1 MPNEKAVTRGFN
13 SFVNQG
19 YKGDINDYKELLN
32 TNSSA
37 LEKTHEYFVSQGY
50 KGSEEDLS
58 DLFGL
63 KKKDESQPIS
73 QEEDTDVVI
82 EDVQENIGTS
92 ESSEKEVDVD
102 AVVEEDVIT
111 DGSPKI
117 QEQDRGIEETKDL
130 NLEGLKIPTPENVR
144 PTNESINPLT
154 GNSYN
159 INNMMEAASL
169 KVAQEEWDKKYGVT
183 TAQSEENIA
192 GLEAAK
198 EQELKN
204 SAPEKHQEIEERY
217 SELIN
222 QEKFE
227 QTQAT
232 GSALRLTQKTRE
244 FDESLS
250 RTPTEEEKLGTFT
263 LVEEEQTSEPRSIFS
278 LLSTIGMASSSSDVQ
293 RPKFKVDQKVSDDTI
308 NRVLGEYQT
317 LAEQDVARYFIGDK
331 ATAEEL
337 NDIKTFQEFANK
349 TLFDKGKTSREKYNI
364 LEEEYTRLQGK
375 MDNTSFDK
383 KLDVRAAY
391 EGKNK
396 KQYIIDLNDAELKNY
411 ELNGEGDVEMV
422 KMLYTAK
429 RKLDKYLA
437 NQPLI
442 DSLNSDGSVNF
453 KEGVDDSAKEVIK
466 MDVKSLLNAVQA
478 AEDNSIATYRDGV
491 TEKRETF
498 GKLVTRIRNAQ
509 AKLAT
514 LDKNSTEYKDL
525 AARIKKTEADADKM
539 RDEILAEGTQV
550 TSILKTSP
558 DEIIEQ
564 TKVAMEL
571 SPSARAAFSE
581 KIEGLSSYE
590 QFQRAYHQ
598 LREETNR
605 LREEGGFSE
614 GSILGAMG
622 RGARRLLNV
631 KELGLNVGKK
641 EKEWLANR
649 ELLNNLAPILLTNT
663 PGISKEDS
671 NFFDAFGAAFAKG
684 LVGESGIKSQ
694 TGMIQDQL
702 RGLPELG
709 VTADDYTEEDIVE
722 QLEKITETD
731 LDSFEFWGDMSGST
745 SAIVGTLGITKRG
758 TGLKKMTTQDALVKR
773 IAKNYNK
780 AMDKNAT
787 RRFVKKALQ
796 QGVEFETAG
805 IVFDN
810 QQEEL
815 SFEGGFLGTLGG
827 ELIQKVA
834 GKIPV
839 STLVKS
845 VASKFGK
852 EGKRAVYL
860 IQRAGEII
868 SRGQGEVAEETIQEL
883 TQLYNSNLG
892 DQGFWE
898 AATERFGDF
907 DENMKFIVGS
917 FAMGTAFG
925 MMQPSDVKARYNKLN
940 ADQKKRVDD
949 VINTIED
956 TQKEVVK
963 ETIEGEVKK
972 EGKVEEVSEKTEVV
986 YHGSPTPIE
995 GGVIKKGQSGAI
1007 FLTPS
1012 KKYAEGYKGAGP
1024 EGTVTELTITEEKK
1038 NNLFDL
1044 RNEEHVERLKQGFL
1058 NNNEELEIE
1067 YDSKEDAL
1075 KDYNNYVAS
1084 MRKSAEGRDGLND
1097 WAAGSQFMEHIENA
1111 GFDGA
1116 LFVERP
1122 AGTIDEKA
1130 VISYALFDKEINKD
1144 SLIKT
1149 EEDAST
1155 KQGPTEVVE
1164 EEQTTVGG
1172 PVVEGDTES
1181 IITTGEGTTEA
1192 EIEKGVQETPTEI
1205 LKTEVVEEFVDLTPK
1220 QKTAYK
1226 REAKK
1231 RMVANKQKTSKA
1243 SVQKFAEGLHQKEVL
1258 IKKEA
1263 SDLIEVLNNDATVQL
1278 QLDGKTVSE
1287 EKMNSLVKA
1296 AQAKMNE
1303 KLPELEEKAEV
1314 VDEPA
1319 PANVI
1324 PITITENTELANKV
1338 KKMGLK
1344 ELVGKKINLVMADQL
1359 KVDEKALDKE
1369 GKPKQMGGP
1378 FFPLMDSLF
1387 GKVAWA
1393 SIDTTAANKIIDGA
1407 IKGDY
1412 TVVFNMKPS
1421 ALDSNT
1427 VNLNT
1432 LIEKVKTADNS
1443 VEIFEAMKEDVLG
1456 KKIKTNK
1463 KIQESKNIDEFAEGF
1478 AELGVDDRAKIFKA
1492 VLPSADVKADTK
1504 VGKLFQDKGISQESI
1519 RQENVEQFVSDLPMG
1534 AITTVLQVTDK
1545 KGNPITKATR
1555 SEALITPEQQKA
1567 EGLPSH
1573 TNYPIYIRGKA
1584 IGIMKETVPFWNLN
1598 KNYKN
1603 TIDLKTAGL
1612 IKKRETY
1619 KVDIDGEERVVK
1631 VSNNPNKTRTVTL
1644 IKKGET
1650 NKEESS
1656 EVIPKSTKT
1665 KTTTLITK
1673 KFGNIK
1679 DIKDIDKKITAKE
1692 ARSNAYRS
1700 ATMKASTAFEVT
1712 EPTAVQYTQ
1721 FVRKLSKAFPSVEI
1735 VATEQEFDALLKDLN
1750 AKALSTKNQKI
1761 YGAVYEGKL
1770 FLNPALENFN
1780 TPVHEFGHIWLNT
1793 VKEGRPELYKKGMEL
1808 VENSDYIQQIKD
1820 NADYQRVIK
1829 KMRKD
1834 GSTEEEINKYIR
1846 EEALATAIGDQGE
1859 AFATAAQER
1868 SFKTWLKDLF
1878 DYVKKLVGISKVTAE
1893 QLQNMTFEEF
1903 VESVAVDLLSENELF
1918 VEAEVK
1924 SFSDALQLM
1933 STPSSNTIDQVI
1945 KIGRDNNYSD
1955 EAIIEVLKEK
1965 KFKLKDINE
1974 AMEFKILNQVEPFNY
1989 QDTLPKEFMGIEGGI
2004 TQAIKLYQDTMD
2016 KVSKFAIQGP
2026 RGGKGKPGVRTKTPK
2041 EIQVKALE
2049 IIKENPI
2056 YKKQSNETQQKIILG
2071 FQNNLKE
2078 NLGVRFRE
2086 KSVRKELENIKRN
2099 LKQIKITDKTIRT
2112 KQRELRQFIRASLP
2126 KDLGYS
2132 VAQINSFIKDIETT
2146 TPANFAVK
2154 VDKIIEKV
2162 KTQEK
2167 KIKSKLINDIRI
2179 FVNNNTTTTN
2189 TSSGNIRSK
2198 GKLDKEGIQF
2208 FKDMKPILKI
2218 ILDGDIDKIEKL
2230 KQDFLDRQA
2239 EIDEIILK
2247 ETLTVDE
2254 QKDLNTLV
2262 ALDLLEGIQEKSL
2275 EEVKS
2280 IIKTLQDTAK
2290 DSRAQLKIN
2299 KEVRAERRKKIN
2311 EEASEQIKDTNPELY
2326 NKDGKILNDTE
2337 FNQRRKDIYKAF
2349 RQGKFVKGW
2358 KQFTKLFNYSR
2369 VSSSIETA
2377 KNQFRHLGTLT
2388 NLLDNATKGLN
2399 VFRKVIYDSL
2409 NNANEQELKGAFETR
2424 AKIDDIAKRVGVKE
2438 GYNGIKRLLF
2448 KGKNKTYSF
2457 RVKNTDTDNVEKI
2470 DFTPD
2475 ELMRIYALSLND
2487 VQRAKLEKQGIDD
2500 KKIAEIKE
2508 ILGKEIVEFTDG
2520 LVEFLSNSYYE
2531 GVNNVYSSINNI
2543 NLPKID
2549 NYFPTQTERG
2559 DVTKDMVK
2567 QGEFNSIFQAETAP
2581 AFKARVD
2588 KESDIKLTASD
2599 FTQTLENHVMSM
2611 EKYKAYAIPVSNINA
2626 FMKNNDVSNLINR
2639 LQIRKV
2645 LNITIN
2651 NTVNPYALSKEIIDN
2666 KFLNWMQNRFIGFSL
2681 AFKIVQIP
2689 KQATSFVNAYEDYS
2703 FFKKGSNVP
2712 AAVRT
2717 LIDPLMFTVDVAST
2731 YAGITK
2737 DIIGM
2742 VVPGVKGPIRKA
2754 MDVSATFRDRI
2765 EKGMKGEIYALESG
2779 QSLFK
2784 PVSQKMNRAGI
2795 IGRGFKTAAGLP
2807 TSIGD
2812 ILGVMGYMVNFNRDI
2827 KNGMPLDEAVTKL
2840 NNYNATQQ
2848 TRRGTEKA
2856 PIQLSKNY
2864 LTRTFTMF
2872 GSVVFLQINKAL
2884 SSMTNIMRSIKQGEK
2899 PRRKD
2904 IRAFYLNVAIA
2915 NALFIGVSN
2924 LSKLLM
2930 GDDEDQEEYWE
2941 KVQKA
2946 LMGANLV
2953 YQMPVLGAA
2962 IEEWDLFER
2971 LIAGLDSE
2979 KEYKKKRKF
2988 NNAIINPFLSVGYQ
3002 LTKDVKKYGNI
3013 WGSVK
3018 PITEIILGTRVDPF
3032 IGLFNLGIGSDTE
3045 DFEESMYDL
3054 LGISKSYR
3062 PGAGKKSASKKK
3074 SKKDKDSG
3082 DDEGMEFEEQEFIEE
3097 DISPEFDDVEFEE
3110 EEFIE
3115 RE

>member
-1 MPNEKAVTRGFN
+1 ETFDNTAAIKDFLDDYYDPSGRTGFMQDEQGNVILSENISPVEQRYIQSTLSKLTNKYNTDRDKRYAEFSDEIASTRREFGRVSEALSAAKSKLETLRKDSLDYKVLESKIRPLQKRYDNLERVISVKERERSNIFRDNPVEAVENLKQEFDNSESLRAAFTSDVPGLTPLERFERAYLRLKEDNEKLAREEGINEDRMTQFGRNLREFLDWESFGVTLTDKEKEYLANRRALIALTPLFLNNQLGTTGEDAGFWDAFM
-13 SFVNQG
+13 SGAAGMVNPEGTVRQTQTDVLG
-19 YKGDINDYKELLN
+19 TTIEQLQNLGFGPEDFNDPEIIK
-32 TNSSA
+32 
-37 LEKTHEYFVSQGY
+37 KM
-50 KGSEEDLS
+50 EETMDT
-58 DLFGL
+58 DLFSMEFAGSTL
-63 KKKDESQPIS
+63 GVVTPI
-73 QEEDTDVVI
+73 I
-82 EDVQENIGTS
+82 
-92 ESSEKEVDVD
+92 
-102 AVVEEDVIT
+102 
-111 DGSPKI
+111 
-117 QEQDRGIEETKDL
+117 
-130 NLEGLKIPTPENVR
+130 
-144 PTNESINPLT
+144 
-154 GNSYN
+154 
-159 INNMMEAASL
+159 ASL
-169 KVAQEEWDKKYGVT
+169 VATKKGVTGPAVSVAQKSKNIKKFADTYNKTLDATKFGKFMKPVLGG
-183 TAQSEENIA
+183 AADFEVA
-192 GLEAAK
+192 GR
-198 EQELKN
+198 
-204 SAPEKHQEIEERY
+204 I
-217 SELIN
+217 
-222 QEKFE
+222 F
-227 QTQAT
+227 
-232 GSALRLTQKTRE
+232 GS
-244 FDESLS
+244 
-250 RTPTEEEKLGTFT
+250 TEEELNFESGLLG
-263 LVEEEQTSEPRSIFS
+263 
-278 LLSTIGMASSSSDVQ
+278 M
-293 RPKFKVDQKVSDDTI
+293 
-308 NRVLGEYQT
+308 
-317 LAEQDVARYFIGDK
+317 VA
-331 ATAEEL
+331 
-337 NDIKTFQEFANK
+337 
-349 TLFDKGKTSREKYNI
+349 
-364 LEEEYTRLQGK
+364 
-375 MDNTSFDK
+375 
-383 KLDVRAAY
+383 
-391 EGKNK
+391 
-396 KQYIIDLNDAELKNY
+396 
-411 ELNGEGDVEMV
+411 GEG
-422 KMLYTAK
+422 
-429 RKLDKYLA
+429 
-437 NQPLI
+437 
-442 DSLNSDGSVNF
+442 F
-453 KEGVDDSAKEVIK
+453 K
-466 MDVKSLLNAVQA
+466 A
-478 AEDNSIATYRDGV
+478 A
-491 TEKRETF
+491 
-498 GKLVTRIRNAQ
+498 
-509 AKLAT
+509 
-514 LDKNSTEYKDL
+514 
-525 AARIKKTEADADKM
+525 
-539 RDEILAEGTQV
+539 
-550 TSILKTSP
+550 LK
-558 DEIIEQ
+558 
-564 TKVAMEL
+564 
-571 SPSARAAFSE
+571 
-581 KIEGLSSYE
+581 
-590 QFQRAYHQ
+590 
-598 LREETNR
+598 
-605 LREEGGFSE
+605 
-614 GSILGAMG
+614 
-622 RGARRLLNV
+622 
-631 KELGLNVGKK
+631 
-641 EKEWLANR
+641 
-649 ELLNNLAPILLTNT
+649 
-663 PGISKEDS
+663 
-671 NFFDAFGAAFAKG
+671 
-684 LVGESGIKSQ
+684 
-694 TGMIQDQL
+694 
-702 RGLPELG
+702 
-709 VTADDYTEEDIVE
+709 
-722 QLEKITETD
+722 
-731 LDSFEFWGDMSGST
+731 
-745 SAIVGTLGITKRG
+745 
-758 TGLKKMTTQDALVKR
+758 
-773 IAKNYNK
+773 
-780 AMDKNAT
+780 
-787 RRFVKKALQ
+787 
-796 QGVEFETAG
+796 
-805 IVFDN
+805 
-810 QQEEL
+810 
-815 SFEGGFLGTLGG
+815 
-827 ELIQKVA
+827 
-834 GKIPV
+834 KIPV
-839 STLVKS
+839 SKLVE
-845 VASKFGK
+845 VIGAKFGNNTK
-852 EGKRAVYL
+852 EAVAVIEKLGRKIKRG
-860 IQRAGEII
+860 GELVGR
-868 SRGQGEVAEETIQEL
+868 SAGEVAEETTQEL
-883 TQLYNSNLG
+883 TQIYKRTL
-892 DQGFWE
+892 E
-898 AATERFGDF
+898 EGDF
-907 DENMKFIVGS
+907 FEELEKQFGTMNDIMKFVVSSAVMGL
-917 FAMGTAFG
+917 AMGTSE
-925 MMQPSDVKARYNKLN
+925 PSRVKSAYDNLSDREKKIVDEVKSAIEKEHKN
-940 ADQKKRVDD
+940 AVDKAS
-949 VINTIED
+949 
-956 TQKEVVK
+956 KEV
-963 ETIEGEVKK
+963 
-972 EGKVEEVSEKTEVV
+972 
-986 YHGSPTPIE
+986 
-995 GGVIKKGQSGAI
+995 
-1007 FLTPS
+1007 
-1012 KKYAEGYKGAGP
+1012 
-1024 EGTVTELTITEEKK
+1024 TEEKITEVT
-1038 NNLFDL
+1038 
-1044 RNEEHVERLKQGFL
+1044 EEEFKQFVDDGTVSEERITSIASKITDGQKLTEQEQSIREAKAS
-1058 NNNEELEIE
+1058 EIE
-1067 YDSKEDAL
+1067 EVLIKTKEDAIS
-1075 KDYNNYVAS
+1075 KQETDAV
-1084 MRKSAEGRDGLND
+1084 
-1097 WAAGSQFMEHIENA
+1097 
-1111 GFDGA
+1111 
-1116 LFVERP
+1116 
-1122 AGTIDEKA
+1122 DE
-1130 VISYALFDKEINKD
+1130 DK
-1144 SLIKT
+1144 
-1149 EEDAST
+1149 
-1155 KQGPTEVVE
+1155 
-1164 EEQTTVGG
+1164 QTGDVQA
-1172 PVVEGDTES
+1172 VVEGDTES

-1192 EIEKGVQETPTEI
+1192 EIKKGVQETPTEI

-1220 QKTAYK
+1220 QKKAYK

-1263 SDLIEVLNNDATVQL
+1263 SDLMEILNNDATVQL
-1278 QLDGKTVSE
+1278 QLDGKTVSQ

-1378 FFPLMDSLF
+1378 FFPLMDALF

-1393 SIDTTAANKIIDGA
+1393 SIDKTAANKIIDGA

-1456 KKIKTNK
+1456 KKIKINK
-1463 KIQESKNIDEFAEGF
+1463 KIQESNNIDEFAEGF

-1573 TNYPIYIRGKA
+1573 TNYPMYIRGKA

-1619 KVDIDGEERVVK
+1619 KVDIDGEERIVK

-1673 KFGNIK
+1673 KFGDIK
-1679 DIKDIDKKITAKE
+1679 EAKDIDKKITAKE
-1692 ARSNAYRS
+1692 ARSNVYRS
-1700 ATMKASTAFEVT
+1700 ATMKASAAFEVT

-1859 AFATAAQER
+1859 AFATAAQQR

-1945 KIGRDNNYSD
+1945 KIGRDNNISE

-1974 AMEFKILNQVEPFNY
+1974 AMEVVILSQP
-1989 QDTLPKEFMGIEGGI
+1989 DTLPKEFRGIEGGL
-2004 TQAIKLYQDTMD
+2004 AMANKLYQDTME
-2016 KVSKFAIQGP
+2016 KLSKFAIEGP
-2026 RGGKGKPGVRTKTPK
+2026 RGGKGKPGVRTKTAN

-2071 FQNNLKE
+2071 FQNNLKQ

-2179 FVNNNTTTTN
+2179 FVNNNTTTKK

-2311 EEASEQIKDTNPELY
+2311 EEASKQIKDTNPELY

-2358 KQFTKLFNYSR
+2358 KQFTKLFNYSG
-2369 VSSSIETA
+2369 VSNMIDTA
-2377 KNQFRHLGTLT
+2377 RNQFRHLGTLT

-2409 NNANEQELKGAFETR
+2409 NNANEQELKGSFETR

-2438 GYNGIKRLLF
+2438 GYKGIKRLLF

-2457 RVKNTDTDNVEKI
+2457 RVKNTDTDNVENI

-2611 EKYKAYAIPVSNINA
+2611 EKYKAYAIPVSDINA

-2651 NTVNPYALSKEIIDN
+2651 NTVNPYALSKETLDN
-2666 KFLNWMQNRFIGFSL
+2666 KFLNWIQNRFIGFSL

-2703 FFKKGSNVP
+2703 FFKKDSKVP
-2712 AAVRT
+2712 SVVRT

-2784 PVSQKMNRAGI
+2784 PVSQKMNRRGI

-2827 KNGMPLDEAVTKL
+2827 KNGMSLDEAVTKL

-2856 PIQLSKNY
+2856 PIQISKNY

-2904 IRAFYLNVAIA
+2904 VRAFYLNVAIA
-2915 NALFIGVSN
+2915 NALFVGVSN

-2930 GDDEDQEEYWE
+2930 GDDEDQEAYWE
-2941 KVQKA
+2941 KVKKA

-2979 KEYKKKRKF
+2979 KEYKKKYKF

-3062 PGAGKKSASKKK
+3062 PGAGKKSKGKKKVKKK

-3097 DISPEFDDVEFEE
+3097 DMSLEFDDVEFEE

-3115 RE
+3115 R